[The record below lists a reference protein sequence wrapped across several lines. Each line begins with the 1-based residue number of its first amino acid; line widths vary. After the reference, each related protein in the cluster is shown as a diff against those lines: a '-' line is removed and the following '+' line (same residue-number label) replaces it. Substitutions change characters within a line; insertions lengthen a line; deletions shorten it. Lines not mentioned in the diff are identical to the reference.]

1 MKQVRRRND
10 DEGRPKG
17 ALIFLWRHAKDITAF
32 LVLCMLGFSGFSYF
46 ASAADVEKKFTAVK
60 VEIKTVALEARR
72 QRIEDELFR
81 LRIGGR
87 DKGTLAQIQ
96 RFESELRD
104 VSARLRQLEE
114 RRP

>member
-1 MKQVRRRND
+1 MKRTRRKND
-10 DEGRPKG
+10 DDGREKG
-17 ALIFLWRHAKDITAF
+17 ALIYLMRHSKDIVAV
-32 LVLCMLGFSGFSYF
+32 LVLGSMLLAGFSYF

-81 LRIGGR
+81 LRSGPPS
-87 DKGTLAQIQ
+87 KGATAQIH
-96 RFESELRD
+96 RYESELRD